1 MMPATGRAIYLGEG
15 LARSGFVVLA
25 LLGGTPTLVG
35 CSTPPAPIHVSDPMY
50 WPTAEWRKSAPEAQ
64 GLDSEK
70 LADMLDA
77 VRTRG
82 IPIHSLQVIRNGY
95 LALDTYFYPY
105 NSHDLH
111 DTASV
116 TKSVTATLVGIAVAQ
131 GLVPSV
137 TTPLLSMFPGRA
149 IASRDSTKDAVTLE
163 DLLTM
168 RPGLA
173 CEEVPG
179 EPTLHEMRQHADW
192 LQFMLDRPMARA
204 SGRDSFIA
212 AQSR

>member
-1 MMPATGRAIYLGEG
+1 MIEWHGGYTQRRFPRSISLHVSARKDPRGLLSAVADSMTLATGRAIYLGEG

-25 LLGGTPTLVG
+25 LVGGTPTLVG
-35 CSTPPAPIHVSDPMY
+35 CSTPPAPIHVSDPIY

-70 LADMLDA
+70 LAAMLDA

-149 IASRDSTKDAVTLE
+149 IASRT
-163 DLLTM
+163 
-168 RPGLA
+168 
-173 CEEVPG
+173 
-179 EPTLHEMRQHADW
+179 
-192 LQFMLDRPMARA
+192 
-204 SGRDSFIA
+204 GRS
-212 AQSR
+212 SS